1 MLAAA
6 FVLLRTI
13 TRVFNIFRAEILESF
28 ILDV

>member
-1 MLAAA
+1 MLTAV

-13 TRVFNIFRAEILESF
+13 TRVFNIFRAEILDGF